1 MIKIDLALKKEK
13 EKLAADSVTA
23 KKSENEV
30 PDLGGDL
37 KSENK

>member
-1 MIKIDLALKKEK
+1 MIKIDLALKKDK
-13 EKLAADSVTA
+13 EKLATDPVTA
-23 KKSENEV
+23 QKLENEV